1 MKHGSSA
8 LALQYVP
15 QCLLTRSLSLRSR
28 QHAIAIAHNRA
39 FRPQRHQ
46 PQGHQRATATP
57 YARTIECEWL
67 RCSRPHHCTHRDQQ
81 VRSGQCRD
89 HTQHACGGRGRCP
102 RCRPAVIRSGGRH
115 RRCEGYRTKVQ
126 SCDRH
131 DGATRFCT
139 IHRSIRA
146 GRDVVAH
153 HWCCT
158 KPRES
163 SPLPFHTITRISH
176 PPGTARPS
184 MLSRIACPASTQYVQ
199 RAPPGSESAST
210 YSEMVTACCTLQRSI
225 SNPTHAKT
233 TCSLRVLGSDASV
246 RPSSVA
252 KSF

>member
-102 RCRPAVIRSGGRH
+102 RCRPAVIHSGGRH
-115 RRCEGYRTKVQ
+115 RRCEGYQTKVQ

-131 DGATRFCT
+131 HGATRFRT
-139 IHRSIRA
+139 IHRRERA
-146 GRDVVAH
+146 VAVVAYH
-153 HWCCT
+153 GCCT
-158 KPRES
+158 KHES
-163 SPLPFHTITRISH
+163 LAHSLKA
-176 PPGTARPS
+176 GQNN
-184 MLSRIACPASTQYVQ
+184 ME
-199 RAPPGSESAST
+199 RAPPRKQVARCPT
-210 YSEMVTACCTLQRSI
+210 I
-225 SNPTHAKT
+225 SCKALLERQEKRKHGARIHYRRT
-233 TCSLRVLGSDASV
+233 
-246 RPSSVA
+246 
-252 KSF
+252 